1 MLLYIG
7 LLVGGL
13 VALYFGAEWL
23 VRGSAS
29 LALRCG
35 VSALVAGLTV
45 VAYGTSMPELIVS
58 LKATLDGQSGLA
70 LGNIVGSNL
79 FNVGI
84 ILGLTAVV
92 YPVKIEFRVIRVD
105 LPIML
110 VLTLLFSAA
119 LLTGMIERWV
129 GLLFTIGLVV
139 YTVLQIAVA
148 RRSKT
153 PKIEEEFAEAMPAVS
168 RSIPLDITWIVLGI
182 ILLGVGGQI
191 LVMGGSGLAR
201 SLGVSET
208 IIGLTVVAAGTSA
221 PELAATLVAALRREA
236 DIAVGNI
243 VGSNIF
249 NILSVAGITSLIVPM
264 DASTISHLDIGAMV
278 FLSFLMLPLAWTG
291 FVLKRWEGLVLLA
304 AYGVYLFLI
313 WPR

>member
-1 MLLYIG
+1 MLLHLG

-13 VALYFGAEWL
+13 VLLYFGAEWL

-29 LALRCG
+29 LALRFG

-45 VAYGTSMPELIVS
+45 VAYGTSMPELVVS
-58 LKATLDGQSGLA
+58 LKATLAGQSGLA

-84 ILGLTAVV
+84 ILGLTALIC
-92 YPVKIEFRVIRVD
+92 PVKIEFRLIRVD

-110 VLTLLFSAA
+110 GLTVLFSAA
-119 LLTGMIERWV
+119 LLTGQIERWV

-139 YTVLQIAVA
+139 YTVLQIAIA

-153 PKIEEEFAEAMPAVS
+153 PVLEAEFDEVVPPVGK
-168 RSIPLDITWIVLGI
+168 SIPRDIFWILLGI
-182 ILLGVGGQI
+182 VFLGVGGHL
-191 LVMGGSGLAR
+191 LVLGGSGLAQYF
-201 SLGVSET
+201 GISET
-208 IIGLTVVAAGTSA
+208 IIGLTIVAAGTSA

-249 NILSVAGITSLIVPM
+249 NILSVAGLTSLIHPM
-264 DASTISHLDIGAMV
+264 DSSTISRLDIGAML
-278 FLSFLMLPLAWTG
+278 FLSFLMLPLAWSG
-291 FVLKRWEGLVLLA
+291 FLIKRWEGLLLLA
-304 AYGVYLFLI
+304 AYAIYLTLI